1 MPAVATRLFSFY
13 ASLQAFIVLIRTM
26 INELIPDQTRTYVLS
41 KLQTYWFAPPFSQ
54 LTLLIEE
61 DHGMTPNEIYYAIQ
75 AYLDTK
81 IPPSAER
88 LKVGKTPG
96 DNNLNVTIAKG
107 QEVPDSFQN
116 IRLKWVLGTK
126 RDYNGFDSTFELS
139 FDKKYKE
146 IVLQS
151 YLPHIIARAND
162 LKVTD
167 KVLKLYSRSHTQRGG
182 DDSYDYTG
190 DWGFTTLKHP
200 ATFDTMAMDPELKK
214 AMIDD
219 LNRFVARKE
228 YYKRV
233 GKPWKRGYLLYG
245 PPGTGKSSLIAA
257 MANYLKFDIYHLEL
271 NSIRSDN
278 ELKQILVSTT
288 SKSMIVIEDIDCNAE
303 TRDRGDSLYQYEPT
317 IAKLTL
323 SGILNFTDGLWSSCG
338 EQRIIVFTTNHKDL
352 LDPALLRPGRMDMQ
366 IYMSYCTYDGF
377 KTLASN
383 YLGVTDHPLFG
394 EIETLLKNTE
404 VTPAEIG
411 EEFMRSDDADVALGG
426 LVEFINRKKIGGD
439 RMEMERATKV
449 DEGREN
455 DDESEGIG
463 VAST

>member
-1 MPAVATRLFSFY
+1 
-13 ASLQAFIVLIRTM
+13 
-26 INELIPDQTRTYVLS
+26 
-41 KLQTYWFAPPFSQ
+41 
-54 LTLLIEE
+54 
-61 DHGMTPNEIYYAIQ
+61 MTPNEIYYAIQ